1 MTRILRCGDIHV
13 QVADVGLARVLDNAT
28 HMSNV
33 MEWTLAYASPETIL
47 GQQVSPAS
55 DIFSLG
61 VVLQEV
67 THLQE
72 VMHSS
77 TS

>member
-1 MTRILRCGDIHV
+1 
-13 QVADVGLARVLDNAT
+13 VADVGLARVLDNAT

-33 MEWTLAYASPETIL
+33 MEWTFVYASPETIL
-47 GQQVSPAS
+47 GQQVSLAS

-67 THLQE
+67 THLRCACRR
-72 VMHSS
+72 
-77 TS
+77 